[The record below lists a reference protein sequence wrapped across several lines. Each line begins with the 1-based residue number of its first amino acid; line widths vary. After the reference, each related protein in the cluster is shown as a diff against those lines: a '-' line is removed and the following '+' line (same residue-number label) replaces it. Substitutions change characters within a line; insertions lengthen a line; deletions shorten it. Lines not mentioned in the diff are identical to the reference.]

1 MGRHNKNQ
9 SKKLTTSYLIDKYLK
24 NEKKKETTRR
34 LNHQEAQRRY
44 MAKKT
49 KETEAMVESPKVI
62 TIHATQKTTY
72 QAVPNV

>member
-34 LNHQEAQRRY
+34 LNHQEYNQCARNFFG
-44 MAKKT
+44 
-49 KETEAMVESPKVI
+49 I
-62 TIHATQKTTY
+62 THI
-72 QAVPNV
+72 